1 MKSMTRKRLLPYA
14 GSASCKS
21 RSSAR
26 VSRAGNGVLA
36 IADFPVREDSSGRS
50 HFERSSQRDAAT
62 STRDA
67 RATHEISPADPVA
80 ASAFSQK
87 LSELCEALF
96 TFAIHALVA
105 SPIARRLRFP
115 TAAFR
120 LSMADWVK
128 TCRAT
133 LPNFRATGGRDQRCA
148 LPAVWP

>member
-1 MKSMTRKRLLPYA
+1 MTRKRLLPYA

-87 LSELCEALF
+87 LSELCEAHF
-96 TFAIHALVA
+96 TFAIPHASRVA
-105 SPIARRLRFP
+105 HSEAVRVP

-120 LSMADWVK
+120 LSTAD
-128 TCRAT
+128 
-133 LPNFRATGGRDQRCA
+133 
-148 LPAVWP
+148 